1 MNAPAPTPTPARDH
15 APVNY
20 VLWAAFAFILLS
32 VGCYAVIEVHGRLT
46 LDAWLG
52 LLAHAGRTS
61 LYVSLGLF
69 VEALL
74 LRSAGGRLGASPRLR
89 TLLHAFWVG
98 VMFAALALVADEF
111 LFAFSAYHVDTAIR
125 ILLSDGPTG
134 VGKVVEATGTSPLK
148 VVLAIAG
155 FAAFLALAIFLSKVT
170 RNFSRRWTLTIPR
183 HVALRVMMIS
193 LGGLACLEV
202 VSYRVRDPFLWDREI
217 RRVPLAFAL
226 ARPDANLV
234 SFRVNLKETR
244 RPPIDET
251 ALHAAQDRARP
262 DVYIVVIE
270 SLRQDAMTKAIM
282 PRLTGFAERSWTFSH
297 PVTTGNVTHFSWYG
311 LFCGNYPIYF
321 SGAKSDPREPGSLP
335 LEILH
340 RLGYRIDLLATP
352 DTEYQNLEQIVF
364 GNKGKL
370 LDRKFHPADP
380 TPPGRDQRVI
390 DELVRAVQTEPAG
403 GRVRIV
409 ALDSTHCEYGWSPAF
424 SPPFQPFANGASITK
439 NYREDANARQ
449 LVENRYHNA
458 AAWVDSLLG
467 QFFDALA
474 AAGRLENSIVIVT
487 GDHGEAFWEHG
498 PATHGS
504 DLGYEQIEVA
514 FALHLPGEKPRR
526 LDRVFSLIEVMP
538 TVLYQVG
545 YDPGAGNLFAGEPL
559 QKTLLAASAASAAAP
574 GHAITFQG
582 WNERTFRFALTYD
595 DKCVQLE
602 LDRANPPESHRLR
615 VRQVAVLGAN
625 ASGADAP
632 TDASI
637 YRQFLGDMPRIMQH
651 LPFLDFD

>member
-1 MNAPAPTPTPARDH
+1 MNAPGPAPTAVRDQ

-20 VLWAAFAFILLS
+20 VLWAAFALILLS
-32 VGCYAVIEVHGRLT
+32 VGGYAVIEVHGRLT

-52 LLAHAGRTS
+52 LLAHAVRTA

-74 LRSAGGRLGASPRLR
+74 RRSAAGRLGASPRLR
-89 TLLHAFWVG
+89 TLLHAFWVA
-98 VMFAALALVADEF
+98 VMFAALALVADGF
-111 LFAFSAYHVDTAIR
+111 LFAFAAYHVDTAIR

-148 VVLAIAG
+148 VVLAVAG
-155 FAAFLALAIFLSKVT
+155 FAAFLALAIFLSKAT
-170 RNFSRRWTLTIPR
+170 RNFSRRWTRAIPR
-183 HVALRVMMIS
+183 HVALRLMLFS
-193 LGGLACLEV
+193 LAGLAGLEV

-217 RRVPLAFAL
+217 RRVPLAFAF

-234 SFRVNLKETR
+234 SFRVNLKETH
-244 RPPIDET
+244 RPPIDEA
-251 ALHAAQDRARP
+251 ALHAAQDCARP
-262 DVYIVVIE
+262 DVFIVVVE
-270 SLRQDAMTKAIM
+270 SLRQDTMTRAIM
-282 PRLTGFAERSWTFSH
+282 PRLTAFAEQSWTFAH

-311 LFCGNYPIYF
+311 LFCANYPIYF
-321 SGAKSDPREPGSLP
+321 SGAKSVPREPGSLP

-364 GNKGKL
+364 GNKGAL
-370 LDRKFHPADP
+370 LDHKFHPADP
-380 TPPGRDQRVI
+380 TPPERDQRVI
-390 DELVRAVQTEPAG
+390 DELVHAVQTEPAG

-409 ALDSTHCEYGWSPAF
+409 ALDSTHYEYGWSPAF
-424 SPPFQPFANGASITK
+424 SPPFQPFANGASLTT

-449 LVENRYHNA
+449 LIENRYHDA

-467 QFFDALA
+467 RFFDALA
-474 AAGRLENSIVIVT
+474 ATGRLENSIVIVT

-514 FALHLPGEKPRR
+514 FALHLPGAKPRR

-538 TVLYQVG
+538 TVLYQLG
-545 YDPGAGNLFAGEPL
+545 YDPGAGKLFAGEPL
-559 QKTLLAASAASAAAP
+559 QKTLLAASAASVAVP
-574 GHAITFQG
+574 GHAVTFQG

-595 DKCVQLE
+595 DKCVLLE
-602 LDRANPPESHRLR
+602 LDRANPVESHRLR
-615 VRQVAVLGAN
+615 VRQVTVLGAN
-625 ASGADAP
+625 AGGADAP
-632 TDASI
+632 TDAGI
-637 YRQFLGDMPRIMQH
+637 YRQFLGDLPRIMQD
-651 LPFLDFD
+651 LPFLDFE